1 MKSRLL
7 LNREREGAAAASTNP
22 EVPIAHTSKIDIWRP
37 CRPKRAL
44 RLWASRTYDAPEMLS
59 AAIAVPLASSAG
71 FLTEQWLTSP
81 YRSKPSSGGGST
93 SAKERACSGSSS
105 NSSFVRT
112 FGQFTSPYQAEVGK
126 LSEGRSELSTRHKLR
141 DTR

>member
-1 MKSRLL
+1 MKSHLL

-59 AAIAVPLASSAG
+59 AAIAVPLASSDWIFHGAVAG
-71 FLTEQWLTSP
+71 LQRIIGGAYPAPEQL
-81 YRSKPSSGGGST
+81 
-93 SAKERACSGSSS
+93 A
-105 NSSFVRT
+105 
-112 FGQFTSPYQAEVGK
+112 
-126 LSEGRSELSTRHKLR
+126 
-141 DTR
+141 